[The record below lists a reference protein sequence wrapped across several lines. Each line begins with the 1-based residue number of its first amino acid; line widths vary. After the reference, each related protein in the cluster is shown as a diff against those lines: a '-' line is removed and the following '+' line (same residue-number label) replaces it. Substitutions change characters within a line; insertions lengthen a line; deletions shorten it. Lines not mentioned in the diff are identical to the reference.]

1 MISCIDFFG
10 IAWLNFHIMI
20 LLKFISLNDLVAV
33 AVVLLLPLLAIKSVE
48 KEIVKSLEGR
58 LSCKREET

>member
-1 MISCIDFFG
+1 LWKEFEKLFTFLIFF
-10 IAWLNFHIMI
+10 
-20 LLKFISLNDLVAV
+20 SLNDLVAV